1 MQPLALLAIA
11 KIAVSKIVGMPTS
24 KLQESI
30 LTIMRK
36 VRASLG

>member
-1 MQPLALLAIA
+1 MVLLAIA
-11 KIAVSKIVGMPTS
+11 KIAGMPTSKIVGMPTS
-24 KLQESI
+24 KLQELI

>member
-11 KIAVSKIVGMPTS
+11 KLVSKIVGMPTS
-24 KLQESI
+24 KLQELI